1 MEDIIEPIDK
11 DLLLSELTDDKFVRT
26 TNYGGNKIYIVNAH
40 NAPNTMREIG
50 RLREL
55 AFRHAGGGTGKSCD
69 IDECDTR
76 ETPYQQLIVWSE
88 DMGEILGGY
97 RFIDCS
103 LPIINAEG
111 EPELSTAEIFNFS
124 EKFINEYLPHT
135 IELGRSFVQPKFQ
148 SRQYFKQ
155 AIYALDNLWDGLGA
169 IYMLNRDHIKYFFGK
184 VTMYT
189 SFNQTARDYILS
201 FMKLYFKDPE
211 RLVIPKGEIIP
222 ALTQEQ
228 ISEAFPNGTY
238 RDDFKCLNRIVRD
251 LGENIPPMF
260 NAYMNLSSTMKLFG
274 TAPNPFFG
282 GVEETGILIT
292 VDDVYQDKKARHID
306 TFTYKK

>member
-1 MEDIIEPIDK
+1 MEDIIEPTDK

-55 AFRHAGGGTGKSCD
+55 AFRQAGGGSGKSCD

-103 LPIINAEG
+103 LPIINADG

-124 EKFINEYLPHT
+124 EKFIKEYLPHT

-211 RLVIPKGEIIP
+211 RLVIPKDEIIP
-222 ALTQEQ
+222 ALSQER

-260 NAYMNLSSTMKLFG
+260 NAYMNLSSTMKHFG

>member
-1 MEDIIEPIDK
+1 MEDIIEPIEK
-11 DLLLSELTDDKFVRT
+11 ELLLSELTDDKFVRT

-40 NAPNTMREIG
+40 NAPNTMKEIG

-55 AFRHAGGGTGKSCD
+55 AFRQAGGGTGKACD

-76 ETPYQQLIVWSE
+76 EIPYQQLIVWSDE
-88 DMGEILGGY
+88 MGEILGGY

-103 LPIINAEG
+103 LPIVNEHG

-124 EKFINEYLPHT
+124 DQFIKKYLPHT

-169 IYMLNRDHIKYFFGK
+169 IYMLNQDHIKYFFGK

-201 FMKLYFKDPE
+201 FMKLYFKDTE
-211 RLVIPKGEIIP
+211 QLVTPQGEIIP
-222 ALTQEQ
+222 SLTPEQ
-228 ISEAFPNGTY
+228 VAEAFPNHNY
-238 RDDFKCLNRIVRD
+238 KDDFKCLNRIVRD

-274 TAPNPFFG
+274 TATNPFFG

-306 TFTYKK
+306 TFSFKK

>member
-76 ETPYQQLIVWSE
+76 EIPYQQLIVWSE
-88 DMGEILGGY
+88 EMGEILGGY

-124 EKFINEYLPHT
+124 EIFIKDYLPHT

-169 IYMLNRDHIKYFFGK
+169 IYMLNKDHIKYFFGK
-184 VTMYT
+184 MTMYT

-201 FMKLYFKDPE
+201 FMKLYFKDTE
-211 RLVIPKGEIIP
+211 QLVIPKDEIIP
-222 ALTQEQ
+222 ALSQEQ

-282 GVEETGILIT
+282 DVEETGILIT

>member
-11 DLLLSELTDDKFVRT
+11 NLLLSELTDDKFVRT

-40 NAPNTMREIG
+40 NVPNTMREIG

-76 ETPYQQLIVWSE
+76 EISYQQLIVWSE
-88 DMGEILGGY
+88 EMGEILGGY

-103 LPIINAEG
+103 LPIYDKDG
-111 EPELSTAEIFNFS
+111 KPELSTAEIFDFS
-124 EKFINEYLPHT
+124 DKFIKDYLPFT

-169 IYMLNRDHIKYFFGK
+169 IYMLNKDHIKYFFGK
-184 VTMYT
+184 MTMYT

-201 FMKLYFKDPE
+201 FMKLYFKDTE
-211 RLVIPKGEIIP
+211 QLVIPKDEIIP
-222 ALTQEQ
+222 ALSQEQ

>member
-1 MEDIIEPIDK
+1 MEDIIEPIEK
-11 DLLLSELTDDKFVRT
+11 DLLLSELTEDKFVRT

-40 NAPNTMREIG
+40 NAPNTMKEIG

-55 AFRHAGGGTGKSCD
+55 AFRQAGGGTGKACD

-76 ETPYQQLIVWSE
+76 EIPYQQLIVWSE
-88 DMGEILGGY
+88 EMGEILGGY

-124 EKFINEYLPHT
+124 DKFIKDYLPHT

-169 IYMLNRDHIKYFFGK
+169 IYMLNQDHIKYFFGK

-201 FMKLYFKDPE
+201 FMKLYFKDHE
-211 RLVIPKGEIIP
+211 HLVIPKGEITP
-222 ALTQEQ
+222 ALSQEQ

-282 GVEETGILIT
+282 DVEETGILIT

-306 TFTYKK
+306 TFSFKK

>member
-11 DLLLSELTDDKFVRT
+11 NLLLSELTDDKFVRT

-55 AFRHAGGGTGKSCD
+55 AFRQAGGGTGKSCD

-76 ETPYQQLIVWSE
+76 EIPYQQLIVWSE
-88 DMGEILGGY
+88 EMGEILGGY

-124 EKFINEYLPHT
+124 EIFIKDYLPHT

-169 IYMLNRDHIKYFFGK
+169 IYMLNKDHIKYFFGK
-184 VTMYT
+184 MTMYT

-211 RLVIPKGEIIP
+211 KLVIPKDEIIP

-228 ISEAFPNGTY
+228 IEEAFPNHNY
-238 RDDFKCLNRIVRD
+238 KDDFKCLNRIVRD

-292 VDDVYQDKKARHID
+292 VDDVYQDKKTRHID

>member
-11 DLLLSELTDDKFVRT
+11 QLLLSELTDERFVRD

-55 AFRHAGGGTGKSCD
+55 AFRQAGGGTGKSCD

-76 ETPYQQLIVWSE
+76 EIPYQQLIVWSDE
-88 DMGEILGGY
+88 MGEILGGY

-103 LPIINAEG
+103 LPIYDKDG
-111 EPELSTAEIFNFS
+111 KPELSTAEIFNFS
-124 EKFINEYLPHT
+124 DTFINKYLPHT

-184 VTMYT
+184 MTMYT
-189 SFNQTARDYILS
+189 SFNQTARDYLLS

-211 RLVIPKGEIIP
+211 QLVTPINGIVP
-222 ALTQEQ
+222 ALTEEQ
-228 ISEAFPNGTY
+228 IAEAFPNKNY
-238 RDDFKCLNRIVRD
+238 KDDFKCLNRLVRD

-282 GVEETGILIT
+282 DVEETGILIT
-292 VDDVYQDKKARHID
+292 VDDVYPDKKTRHID
-306 TFTYKK
+306 TFKPKN

>member
-55 AFRHAGGGTGKSCD
+55 AFRQAGGGTGKSCD

-103 LPIINAEG
+103 LPIINADG

-124 EKFINEYLPHT
+124 EKFIKEYLPHT

-211 RLVIPKGEIIP
+211 RLVIPKDEIIP
-222 ALTQEQ
+222 ALSQEQ

>member
-1 MEDIIEPIDK
+1 MEKIIEPIDK
-11 DLLLSELTDDKFVRT
+11 NLLLSELTDDKFVRS

-40 NAPNTMREIG
+40 NAPNTMQEIG

-55 AFRHAGGGTGKSCD
+55 AFRQAGGGTGKACD

-76 ETPYQQLIVWSE
+76 QIPYQQLIVWS
-88 DMGEILGGY
+88 DDLGEILGGY

-103 LPIINAEG
+103 LPIINEHG

-124 EKFINEYLPHT
+124 DTFIKNYLPHT

-169 IYMLNRDHIKYFFGK
+169 IYMLNQDHIKYFFGK

-201 FMKLYFKDPE
+201 FMKLYFKDTE
-211 RLVIPKGEIIP
+211 HLVVPKGEIIP
-222 ALTQEQ
+222 SLSQQQ
-228 ISEAFPNGTY
+228 IEEAFPNHNY
-238 RDDFKCLNRIVRD
+238 KEDFKCLNRIVRD

-282 GVEETGILIT
+282 DVEETGILIT

-306 TFTYKK
+306 TFSFKK

>member
-55 AFRHAGGGTGKSCD
+55 AFRQAGGGTGKSCD

-103 LPIINAEG
+103 LPIINADG

-124 EKFINEYLPHT
+124 EKFIKEYLPHT

-189 SFNQTARDYILS
+189 TFNQTARDYILS

-211 RLVIPKGEIIP
+211 RLVIPKDEIIP
-222 ALTQEQ
+222 ALSQEQ

>member
-1 MEDIIEPIDK
+1 MEDIIEPIEK
-11 DLLLSELTDDKFVRT
+11 ELLLSELTDDKFVRT

-40 NAPNTMREIG
+40 NAPNTMKEIG

-55 AFRHAGGGTGKSCD
+55 AFRQAGGGTGKACD

-76 ETPYQQLIVWSE
+76 EIPYQQLIVWSDE
-88 DMGEILGGY
+88 MGEILGGY
-97 RFIDCS
+97 RYIDCS
-103 LPIINAEG
+103 LPIVNEHG

-124 EKFINEYLPHT
+124 DQFIKKYLPHT

-169 IYMLNRDHIKYFFGK
+169 IYMLNQDHIKYFFGK

-211 RLVIPKGEIIP
+211 RLVIPKDEIIP
-222 ALTQEQ
+222 SLTKEQ
-228 ISEAFPNGTY
+228 IAEAFPNGTY

-306 TFTYKK
+306 TFSFKK

>member
-1 MEDIIEPIDK
+1 MEDIIEPIEK
-11 DLLLSELTDDKFVRT
+11 ELLLSELTDDKFVRT

-40 NAPNTMREIG
+40 NAPNTMKEIG

-55 AFRHAGGGTGKSCD
+55 AFRQAGGGTGKACD

-76 ETPYQQLIVWSE
+76 EIPYQQLIVWSDE
-88 DMGEILGGY
+88 MGEILGGY

-103 LPIINAEG
+103 LPIVNEHG

-124 EKFINEYLPHT
+124 DQFIKKYLPHT

-169 IYMLNRDHIKYFFGK
+169 IYMLNQDHIKYFFGK

-201 FMKLYFKDPE
+201 FMKLYFKDTE
-211 RLVIPKGEIIP
+211 QLVTPKGEIIP
-222 ALTQEQ
+222 SLTPEQ
-228 ISEAFPNGTY
+228 VAEAFPNHNY
-238 RDDFKCLNRIVRD
+238 KDDFKCLNRIVRD

-274 TAPNPFFG
+274 TATNPFFG

-306 TFTYKK
+306 TFSFKK

>member
-11 DLLLSELTDDKFVRT
+11 NLLLSELTDDKFVRT

-55 AFRHAGGGTGKSCD
+55 AFRQAGGGTGKSCD

-103 LPIINAEG
+103 LPIINADG

-124 EKFINEYLPHT
+124 EKFIKEYLPHT

-211 RLVIPKGEIIP
+211 RLVIPKDEIIP
-222 ALTQEQ
+222 ALSQEQ

-282 GVEETGILIT
+282 DVEETGILIT

>member
-124 EKFINEYLPHT
+124 EKFIKEYLPHT

-184 VTMYT
+184 VTRYT

-211 RLVIPKGEIIP
+211 RPVIPKGEIIP

-238 RDDFKCLNRIVRD
+238 RDHNLYCAQHTLGSHVGIFNHTNFGNLYTSQTRDFFIK
-251 LGENIPPMF
+251 E
-260 NAYMNLSSTMKLFG
+260 
-274 TAPNPFFG
+274 
-282 GVEETGILIT
+282 
-292 VDDVYQDKKARHID
+292 
-306 TFTYKK
+306 

>member
-1 MEDIIEPIDK
+1 MEDIIEPIEK
-11 DLLLSELTDDKFVRT
+11 DLLLSELTEDKFVRT

-40 NAPNTMREIG
+40 NAPNTMKEIG

-55 AFRHAGGGTGKSCD
+55 AFRQAGGGTGKACD

-76 ETPYQQLIVWSE
+76 EIPYQQLIVWSE
-88 DMGEILGGY
+88 EMGEILGGY

-124 EKFINEYLPHT
+124 DKFIKDYLPHT

-169 IYMLNRDHIKYFFGK
+169 IYMLNQDHIKYFFGK

-201 FMKLYFKDPE
+201 FMKLYFKDHE
-211 RLVIPKGEIIP
+211 HLVIPKGEITP

-282 GVEETGILIT
+282 DVEETGILIT

-306 TFTYKK
+306 TFSFKK

>member
-1 MEDIIEPIDK
+1 MEDIIEPINK

-55 AFRHAGGGTGKSCD
+55 AFRQAGGGTGKSCD

-103 LPIINAEG
+103 LPIINADG

-124 EKFINEYLPHT
+124 EKFIKEYLPHT

-211 RLVIPKGEIIP
+211 RLVIPKDEIIP
-222 ALTQEQ
+222 ALSQEQ

>member
-11 DLLLSELTDDKFVRT
+11 NLLLSELTDDKFVRT

-55 AFRHAGGGTGKSCD
+55 AFRQAGGGTGKSCD

-76 ETPYQQLIVWSE
+76 EIPYQQLIVWSE
-88 DMGEILGGY
+88 EMGEILGGY

-124 EKFINEYLPHT
+124 EIFIKDYLPHT

-155 AIYALDNLWDGLGA
+155 ASYALDNLWDGLGA
-169 IYMLNRDHIKYFFGK
+169 IYMLNKDHIKYFFGK
-184 VTMYT
+184 MTMYT

-211 RLVIPKGEIIP
+211 KLVIPKDEIIP

-228 ISEAFPNGTY
+228 IEEAFPNHNY
-238 RDDFKCLNRIVRD
+238 KDDFKCLNRIVRD

-292 VDDVYQDKKARHID
+292 VDDVYQDKKTRHID

>member
-55 AFRHAGGGTGKSCD
+55 AFRQAGGGTGKSCD

-97 RFIDCS
+97 RFINCS

-111 EPELSTAEIFNFS
+111 KPELSTAEIFNFS
-124 EKFINEYLPHT
+124 EKFIKEYLPHT

-211 RLVIPKGEIIP
+211 RLVIPKDEIIP

-228 ISEAFPNGTY
+228 ISAAFANGTY

>member
-55 AFRHAGGGTGKSCD
+55 AFRQAGGGTGKSCD

-103 LPIINAEG
+103 LPIINTEG
-111 EPELSTAEIFNFS
+111 KPELSTAEIFNFS
-124 EKFINEYLPHT
+124 EKFIKEYLPHT

-211 RLVIPKGEIIP
+211 RLVIPKDEIIP

-228 ISEAFPNGTY
+228 ISEAFANGTY

-306 TFTYKK
+306 TFSYKK

>member
-1 MEDIIEPIDK
+1 MENIIEPIEK
-11 DLLLSELTDDKFVRT
+11 EQLLSELTNDKFVRT

-40 NAPNTMREIG
+40 NAPNTMKEIG

-55 AFRHAGGGTGKSCD
+55 AFRQAGGGTGKACD

-76 ETPYQQLIVWSE
+76 EIPYQQLIVWSDE
-88 DMGEILGGY
+88 MGEILGGY

-103 LPIINAEG
+103 LPIVNEHG

-124 EKFINEYLPHT
+124 DQFIKKYLPHT

-169 IYMLNRDHIKYFFGK
+169 IYMLNQDHIKYFFGK

-201 FMKLYFKDPE
+201 FMKLYFKDTE
-211 RLVIPKGEIIP
+211 HLVIPKNEIIP
-222 ALTQEQ
+222 SLTKEQ
-228 ISEAFPNGTY
+228 IAEAFPNGTY
-238 RDDFKCLNRIVRD
+238 RDDYKCLNRIVRD

-306 TFTYKK
+306 TFSLKK

>member
-1 MEDIIEPIDK
+1 MEKIIEPIDK
-11 DLLLSELTDDKFVRT
+11 NLLLSELTDDKFVRT
-26 TNYGGNKIYIVNAH
+26 TNYGGNKIFIVNAH
-40 NAPNTMREIG
+40 NAPNTIREIG

-55 AFRHAGGGTGKSCD
+55 AFRQAGGGTGKACD

-76 ETPYQQLIVWSE
+76 DIPYQQLIVWSE
-88 DMGEILGGY
+88 EMGEILGGY

-103 LPIINAEG
+103 LPIINPEG
-111 EPELSTAEIFNFS
+111 EPDLSTAEIFNFS
-124 EKFINEYLPHT
+124 EKFIKDYLPHT

-169 IYMLNRDHIKYFFGK
+169 IYMLNQDHIKYFFGK

-201 FMKLYFKDPE
+201 FMKLYFQDPE
-211 RLVIPKGEIIP
+211 KLVIPKNEIIP
-222 ALTQEQ
+222 SLSQQQ
-228 ISEAFPNGTY
+228 IEEAFPNHNY
-238 RDDFKCLNRIVRD
+238 KDDFKCLNRIVRD

-282 GVEETGILIT
+282 DVEETGILIT

-306 TFTYKK
+306 TFSFKK

>member
-11 DLLLSELTDDKFVRT
+11 NLLLSELTDDKFVRT

-55 AFRHAGGGTGKSCD
+55 AFRQAGGGTGKSCD

-103 LPIINAEG
+103 LPIINADG

-124 EKFINEYLPHT
+124 EKFIKEYLPHT

-169 IYMLNRDHIKYFFGK
+169 IYMLNRNHIKYFFGK

-211 RLVIPKGEIIP
+211 RLVIPKDEIIP
-222 ALTQEQ
+222 ALSQEQ
-228 ISEAFPNGTY
+228 ISEAFSNGTY

>member
-55 AFRHAGGGTGKSCD
+55 AFRQAGGGTGKSCD

-103 LPIINAEG
+103 LPIINAQG

-124 EKFINEYLPHT
+124 GKFIKEYLPHT

-211 RLVIPKGEIIP
+211 RLVIPKDEIIP
-222 ALTQEQ
+222 ALSQEQ

>member
-1 MEDIIEPIDK
+1 MEDIIEPIDQ

-55 AFRHAGGGTGKSCD
+55 AFRQAGGGTGKSCD

-103 LPIINAEG
+103 LPIINADG

-124 EKFINEYLPHT
+124 EKFIKEYLPHT

-184 VTMYT
+184 MTMYT

-201 FMKLYFKDPE
+201 FMKLYFKDTE
-211 RLVIPKGEIIP
+211 QLVIPKDEIIP
-222 ALTQEQ
+222 ALSQEQ

>member
-1 MEDIIEPIDK
+1 MEDIIAPIDK
-11 DLLLSELTDDKFVRT
+11 QLLLSELTDERFVRD

-40 NAPNTMREIG
+40 NAPNTMKEIG

-55 AFRHAGGGTGKSCD
+55 AFRQAGGGTGKACD

-76 ETPYQQLIVWSE
+76 EIPYQQLIVWSDE
-88 DMGEILGGY
+88 MGEILGGY

-103 LPIINAEG
+103 LPIVNEHG

-124 EKFINEYLPHT
+124 DQFIKKYLPHT

-169 IYMLNRDHIKYFFGK
+169 IYMLNQDHIKYFFGK

-201 FMKLYFKDPE
+201 FMKLYFKDTE
-211 RLVIPKGEIIP
+211 QLVTPKGEIIP
-222 ALTQEQ
+222 SLTPEQ
-228 ISEAFPNGTY
+228 VAEAFPNHNY
-238 RDDFKCLNRIVRD
+238 KDDFKCLNRIVRD

-274 TAPNPFFG
+274 TATNPFFG

-306 TFTYKK
+306 TFSFKK

>member
-1 MEDIIEPIDK
+1 
-11 DLLLSELTDDKFVRT
+11 
-26 TNYGGNKIYIVNAH
+26 
-40 NAPNTMREIG
+40 MREIG

-55 AFRHAGGGTGKSCD
+55 AFRQAGGGTGKSCD

-103 LPIINAEG
+103 LPIINADG

-124 EKFINEYLPHT
+124 EKFIKEYLPHT

-189 SFNQTARDYILS
+189 TFNQTARDYILS

-211 RLVIPKGEIIP
+211 RLVIPKDEIIP
-222 ALTQEQ
+222 ALSQEQ

>member
-11 DLLLSELTDDKFVRT
+11 NLLLSELTDDKFVRT

-55 AFRHAGGGTGKSCD
+55 AFRQAGGGTGKSCD

-103 LPIINAEG
+103 LPIINADG

-124 EKFINEYLPHT
+124 EKFIKEYLPHT

-211 RLVIPKGEIIP
+211 RLVIPKDEIIP
-222 ALTQEQ
+222 ALSQEQ

>member
-40 NAPNTMREIG
+40 NAPNTMSEIG

-55 AFRHAGGGTGKSCD
+55 AFRQAGGGTGKSCD

-111 EPELSTAEIFNFS
+111 KPELSTAEIFNFS
-124 EKFINEYLPHT
+124 EKFIKEYLPHT

-211 RLVIPKGEIIP
+211 RLVIPKDEIIP

-228 ISEAFPNGTY
+228 ISEAFANGTY

>member
-55 AFRHAGGGTGKSCD
+55 AFRQAGGGTGKSCD

-103 LPIINAEG
+103 LPIINADG

-124 EKFINEYLPHT
+124 EKFIKEYLPHT

-211 RLVIPKGEIIP
+211 QLVIPKGEIIP
-222 ALTQEQ
+222 ALSQEQ

>member
-1 MEDIIEPIDK
+1 MEDIIEPINK

-55 AFRHAGGGTGKSCD
+55 AFRQAGGGTGKSCD

-103 LPIINAEG
+103 LPIINADG

-124 EKFINEYLPHT
+124 EKFIKEYLPHT

-211 RLVIPKGEIIP
+211 RLVIPKNEIIP
-222 ALTQEQ
+222 ALSQEQ

>member
-11 DLLLSELTDDKFVRT
+11 NLLLSELTEERFVRS

-55 AFRHAGGGTGKSCD
+55 AFRQAGGGTGKSVD

-76 ETPYQQLIVWSE
+76 EIPYQQLIVWSDE
-88 DMGEILGGY
+88 MGEILGGY

-111 EPELSTAEIFNFS
+111 KPELSTAEIFDFS
-124 EKFINEYLPHT
+124 DKFIKEYLPNT
-135 IELGRSFVQPKFQ
+135 IELGRSFVQPKIQ

-169 IYMLNRDHIKYFFGK
+169 IYMLNKDHIKYFFGK
-184 VTMYT
+184 MTMYT

-211 RLVIPKGEIIP
+211 RLVIPKDEIIP
-222 ALTQEQ
+222 SLTQEQ
-228 ISEAFPNGTY
+228 IAEAFPNGTY

>member
-11 DLLLSELTDDKFVRT
+11 NLLLSELTDDKFVRT

-55 AFRHAGGGTGKSCD
+55 AFRQAGGGTGKSCD

-76 ETPYQQLIVWSE
+76 EIPYQQLIVWSE
-88 DMGEILGGY
+88 EMGEILGGY

-124 EKFINEYLPHT
+124 EKFIKDYLPHT

-169 IYMLNRDHIKYFFGK
+169 IYMLNKDHIKYFFGK

-211 RLVIPKGEIIP
+211 RLVIPKDEIIP

-228 ISEAFPNGTY
+228 IEEAFPNHNY
-238 RDDFKCLNRIVRD
+238 KDDFKCLNRIVRD

-292 VDDVYQDKKARHID
+292 VDDVYQDKKTRHID

>member
-11 DLLLSELTDDKFVRT
+11 NLLLCELTDDKFVRT

-55 AFRHAGGGTGKSCD
+55 AFRQAGGGTGKSCD

-103 LPIINAEG
+103 LPIINADG

-124 EKFINEYLPHT
+124 EKFIKEYLPHT

-211 RLVIPKGEIIP
+211 RLVIPKDEIIP
-222 ALTQEQ
+222 ALSQEQ

>member
-11 DLLLSELTDDKFVRT
+11 NLLLSELTDDKFVRT

-40 NAPNTMREIG
+40 NAPKTMREIG

-55 AFRHAGGGTGKSCD
+55 AFRQAGGGTGKSCD

-103 LPIINAEG
+103 LPIINADG

-124 EKFINEYLPHT
+124 EKFIKEYLPHT

-211 RLVIPKGEIIP
+211 RLVIPKDEIIP
-222 ALTQEQ
+222 ALSQEQ

-251 LGENIPPMF
+251 IGENIPPMF